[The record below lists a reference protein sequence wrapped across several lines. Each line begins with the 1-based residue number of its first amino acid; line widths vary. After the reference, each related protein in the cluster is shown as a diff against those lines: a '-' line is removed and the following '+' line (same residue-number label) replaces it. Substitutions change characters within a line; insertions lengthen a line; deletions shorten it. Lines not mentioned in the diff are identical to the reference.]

1 MKTEPRKISADEME
15 ALFTF
20 TRQHYVEYY
29 DLQAELAD
37 HLANAIEA
45 QWETDPQLAFS
56 IALDREFKKF
66 GIFGFTD
73 IVAQRQL
80 ALKKRYN
87 KMVWKY
93 FREYFTLPK
102 IMMTIGL
109 TGLLYLLLI
118 KIPHADL
125 LALTL
130 MGLFTLVTI
139 GLAIVRKVHYVR
151 RAKRE
156 GRKWLFEEI
165 IFNAG
170 AMTFFFTPQM
180 LVQVIKFT
188 NTTFNN
194 MWVALGFSVVFVCF
208 SIIQYILLFRIPKQ
222 AEEHLGKIY
231 PEYTVG

>member
-1 MKTEPRKISADEME
+1 MKRESRKISPDEME

-45 QWETDPQLAFS
+45 QWEADPQLSFS

-73 IVAQRQL
+73 IVEKRQL
-80 ALKKRYN
+80 ALRKRYN
-87 KMVWKY
+87 KMVWGY

-118 KIPHADL
+118 KLPHADL
-125 LALTL
+125 TALSL
-130 MGLFTLVTI
+130 LVLFTLITI
-139 GLAIVRKVHYVR
+139 YLAIKQKVHYVR
-151 RAKRE
+151 KAKRE

-165 IFNAG
+165 IFNG
-170 AMTFFFTPQM
+170 GMITFLFTPQA
-180 LVQVIKFT
+180 LVQLFRITDTSFV
-188 NTTFNN
+188 NA
-194 MWVALGFSVVFVCF
+194 WAVLAFSIVFVCF
-208 SIIQYILLFRIPKQ
+208 FIMQYILLIRIPKQ
-222 AEEHLGKIY
+222 AAQHMAKVY
-231 PEYTVG
+231 PEYGVG